1 MEKIMKI
8 QILGPGCAKCTKLA
22 ETAVA
27 AAQELGVE
35 YELEKI
41 SDINQIM
48 GFGVM
53 MTPGLVIDGEVKS
66 VGKVPSLTEIKN
78 MLNNKK

>member
-1 MEKIMKI
+1 MKI

-22 ETAVA
+22 ETADA
-27 AAQELGVE
+27 AAKELGIE

-48 GFGVM
+48 TFGVM
-53 MTPGLVIDGEVKS
+53 MTPGLVVDGEVKS
-66 VGKVPSLTEIKN
+66 VGTVPSLDDMKK
-78 MLNNKK
+78 MLSR